1 MAIIRV
7 QKDTNFT
14 IIKNN
19 IFLEKN
25 ISLKAKGLLTQMLSL
40 PDSWDYTVAG
50 LATLCKDGKDSITSA
65 LKELEQYGYVT
76 RTRIRDEKG
85 MLKDIEYIIRE
96 VPIQIVS
103 NNPMSD
109 FPKVDSSTRQKPMTD
124 FPKVDFSTYQK
135 PMTNFPE
142 VDKPKLEEPLAEKP
156 MQLNTNELNNDL
168 LNIQSYLSSGKLEE
182 ITNKVKDQISYD
194 DIIKFNPSSKKM
206 CDEIVNILVETYLS
220 NRSKYHLNQS
230 DVSSILVKK
239 RFQALTS
246 DHIYYVVNQIQ
257 STTTLIKNMHQYI
270 FTALFNAPT
279 TCACYFIQKAQSD
292 MAEGR
297 CR

>member
-1 MAIIRV
+1 MATIRV
-7 QKDTNFT
+7 EKDNNFT

-50 LATLCKDGKDSITSA
+50 LATLCKDGRDSITSA

-96 VPIQIVS
+96 VPVPTVS
-103 NNPMSD
+103 NKPVAD
-109 FPKVDSSTRQKPMTD
+109 FPELDSSTRQKPMTD
-124 FPKVDFSTYQK
+124 FPELDSNTHQK
-135 PMTNFPE
+135 PIMDSPE
-142 VDKPKLEEPLAEKP
+142 LDKPNLEEPVAGKNT
-156 MQLNTNELNNDL
+156 QLSTKQLNNDIS
-168 LNIQSYLSSGKLEE
+168 NTQSYQSIGKLEE
-182 ITNKVKDQISYD
+182 ITNKVKTQISYD
-194 DIIKFNPSSKKM
+194 DIINFNPSSKKM

-220 NRSKYHLNQS
+220 NRPQYRLNQS
-230 DVSSILVKK
+230 DVSSILVKQ
-239 RFQALTS
+239 RFQSLTS
-246 DHIYYVVNQIQ
+246 DHIYYVINQIQ
-257 STTTLIKNMHQYI
+257 STTNSIKNMHQYM

-279 TCACYFIQKAQSD
+279 TCSCYFIQKAQSD

-297 CR
+297 C